1 MFTLTKEK
9 GVFKMKEPVHPG
21 KILHD
26 ILICE
31 GYYYYEKLKDKEELE
46 KLLQFGDASE
56 SLCLEKEWL
65 KDFIVGKY
73 DLGYTDAYKLGK
85 YIKGTDMALW
95 LKLQDEYNEYIQK
108 MQFQTLNCFMI
119 SR

>member
-1 MFTLTKEK
+1 
-9 GVFKMKEPVHPG
+9 MKEPVHPG

-31 GYYYYEKLKDKEELE
+31 GYYYVRVKDEKSE
-46 KLLQFGDASE
+46 KLLDFLHVSE
-56 SLCLEKEWL
+56 SLCFDKEWL
-65 KDFIVGKY
+65 EDFIVGKY